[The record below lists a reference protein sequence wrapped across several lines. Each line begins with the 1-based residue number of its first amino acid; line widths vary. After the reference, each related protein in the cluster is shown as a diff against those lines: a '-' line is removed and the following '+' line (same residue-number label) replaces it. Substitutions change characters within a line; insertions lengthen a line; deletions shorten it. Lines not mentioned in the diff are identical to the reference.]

1 MKAHKILWDTSGDN
15 RYEDSADVCLPDEAD
30 IPSHI
35 SEDEVA
41 DYLSDKYGFLVSSF
55 ELKK

>member
-1 MKAHKILWDTSGDN
+1 MKAYKILWDTSGDN
-15 RYEDSADVCLPDEAD
+15 CYEDGADVCLPDEAD

-35 SEDEVA
+35 RENEVA